1 MVSVRLDSANTCL
14 NKPFHNFLGISV
26 GFTIVR
32 TEASSYQYNMNI
44 FDCAKKRAVHRVQKI
59 VN

>member
-1 MVSVRLDSANTCL
+1 MVSVRLGSANSRL
-14 NKPFHNFLGISV
+14 NKAFHNFLGLSV

-32 TEASSYQYNMNI
+32 TEASSYQYNRNI
-44 FDCAKKRAVHRVQKI
+44 FDFAKKRAIHRVQKI